1 MSIFLLCIGFI
12 SNAQVGREFWFVAP
26 EVTNAHGDSPVVFR
40 ITTFDVGTNVT
51 ISSPANSSFT
61 TVNVYIGPN
70 TQYTVNDY
78 NYAQDVIENRPSNQV
93 NNKGIL
99 ITAHDADISVYYEVV
114 NGSNPDKFTLKG
126 SNALGNE
133 FFVPS
138 QNIYINQTYTP
149 KASEKVDIV
158 ATTDDTNI
166 IFIPTADVV
175 GYSAGDTIEIT
186 LNRGQTFCVENTN
199 TTQGSSL
206 AGSYISSNSPIAVT
220 ISDDSINENKNGG
233 GSWDLIGDQL
243 IPTNVIGFNY
253 VVVNTAPNGHN
264 KTINKVFVLATE
276 DNTKITLNGKT
287 NIVTTLNKGQ
297 QITIDITQHNM
308 YIEGTKPIYV
318 YQLSSLDYGN
328 GNELGSSLIPHSEC
342 TGSDMVSFTRIFTDH
357 FYLQLLVK
365 EADKENFTIKDENG
379 NQISDFFKN
388 IVWNKVEG
396 SGVGDEQWFTCNL
409 DLSSSISTNQ
419 PYYISNSTGLFHL
432 SVLEENGKSASYGY
446 FSSYSNMVISGLTEA
461 CYGNVLKLTTDE
473 EMLTYQWFSDQPS
486 GIVSD
491 PTQRSIDVN
500 QSGKYWVQAEMIFG
514 GCELVDTIDVVFNRP
529 DIDLKND
536 TTVCPGTVLDFAGQE
551 VSYTYNWSNGANTI
565 NTSVTVTELY
575 DEDLSV
581 LVTDADGCTNSDT
594 VNIKAFIIP
603 EINLDLDTVCK
614 GQAVTIVNTFSEYEW
629 SLNGIILNTD
639 PTQNYLIPNISGT
652 YTVSCLTSDG
662 CDVTKNFDIVVNE
675 LPAVDLNDETTCVG
689 ESIIVNG
696 PTGTGYSYLW
706 NDGSTNSTNELTT
719 EGTFWL
725 EVTDANGCVGRD
737 EAELSFTIP
746 FPIDL
751 GPDRVECD
759 EALLDVSDFQNYNNF
774 SWFFNDG
781 AVETEVIGNPTE
793 HQYLVLKT
801 DGSTEGQY
809 KVEAEDANGCPV
821 KDSVNVSFIHV
832 PVPAITLSQNL
843 CANDT
848 VTLTASSGYNAYKW
862 FKDGAEQT
870 QFADL
875 RSIEIFEPG
884 QYTVE
889 VTLSQCSASNNIDV
903 LEYGLP
909 TVELKDGNIICP
921 GGETTLTIANYTQSS
936 SGGGLDYLYWETN
949 DNVRFT
955 DWSTAK
961 YKVDQVGQYTVTVVD
976 KFGCISNDQ
985 VDVTQHTLQ
994 SINLTES
1001 SICEDEKI
1009 TLQNPLTNAQSYEWY
1024 QLVSGSEIKV
1034 AENNDYIVSGLNSGV
1049 YSYKLTLLDAN
1060 GCENSDTVDITINAT
1075 PSFTLNDATVCPN
1088 INHSF
1093 DGPAGAYQYLWSD
1106 GSTNQSLVI
1115 SNTGQYTLQVTD
1127 ANGCS
1132 ASESAYLSNYSP
1144 IPINLGPDRQECAG
1158 IDLSIY
1164 SISNHSNYS
1173 WTFNDGSSIT
1183 NLSVPSPEDS
1193 MIILNGQTADNGF
1206 YKAIAEDF
1214 NGCRVEDSIKVEFI
1228 VTTDLEL
1235 VQTENLCESDTIEI
1249 IASNLYKTYLWYHDG
1264 AYLPE
1269 YDDLQSIY
1277 INEEGRYTV
1286 VASVPGCVKTNHTD
1300 VEKHGLPS
1308 VTLPNDYSI
1317 CPDVETTISNVQ
1329 FTGVDQYS
1337 VFDYLYWNGD
1347 SNTRYSD
1354 ISQASYEVSA
1364 PGIYTVTVVDTLG
1377 CKASDNIEITEFAV
1391 TPPELNGPFTACN
1404 DIGVTLQNT
1413 AINPLSY
1420 SWFKVVSGMDI
1431 NVANDVDYL
1440 ANTSGTYKLEVV
1452 DVNGCESK
1460 DSVEITI
1467 NSVPEFKLDDAIV
1480 CPGITHRFEDINL
1493 NVANYDYLW
1502 SDNSTNSYL
1511 ETNQAGT
1518 YSLQVTDKNT
1528 LCSSVES
1535 VELSNYTPVTFELGN
1550 DLSACVETDLTITAP
1565 SSFFNYIWKYN
1576 DGLNP
1581 EVTLVNQ
1588 NPENEYQIINAQV
1601 SHSGDYIVEAN
1612 DVNGCAVS
1620 DGLNIEIYNIATP
1633 ELELSNYLC
1642 EDEKATIIATAGYD
1656 SYEWYRNG
1664 LLMSSN
1670 QNLEIDA
1677 FGFYALVTTYRQCVR
1692 TNDMNVTEYSK
1703 PSVQLPIAY
1712 SICPGEQDELRVSSY
1727 AGSPFDYL
1735 YWNDAT
1741 NQRYSSWQTAKY
1753 NVTIPGEYSVTVVDT
1768 LGCAASATIQ
1778 ISENSVTPLNLPESF
1793 TNCLN
1798 TGQTLTH
1805 NETNYQSYSWYK
1817 LNKNGEQWLATDID
1831 YPATE
1836 PGSYKLELVDV
1847 NGCQKSDTTVVILNP
1862 FPDIDL
1868 GDDRTACEMEYLVIT
1883 AQGDFASYKWNDDAS
1898 LNTNELLV
1906 TTAGKYKVEVTNTVG
1921 CVAADSVEI
1930 NVQPAP
1936 QLDLGPDVTLCPGL
1950 THSLSAP
1957 AGYSY
1962 LWSNGSV
1969 DQNIVVEDGRHALK
1983 ITDNNGCSS
1992 TDTVTVSYFPQVVV
2006 DLGEDEYICPV
2017 LGAIEL
2023 DAGDFVSYEWQN
2035 GEVTRTIRGEISDTV
2050 NIVNVVDANG
2060 CRGFDTKMVKHLSE
2074 PEIELLNDTSI
2085 CSVDSLLLSVDWTYN
2100 NIQWSTGEQYPEIW
2114 VSNPGIYSVLVN
2126 DGCFYLADTM
2136 EMVVVPT
2143 PIIASLDTSIYAQV
2157 VLYPQGGTEPYQY
2170 SINDGFYQNDNVF
2183 RNLENGEYIFNV
2195 MDVNG
2200 CMVSEI
2206 VNINDN
2212 LDLEIPKF
2220 ITPNG
2225 DGYNDT
2231 WEITG
2236 LDRLPESIISI
2247 YDRYGKLLHKYSAT
2261 DPGWDGKYLGKP
2273 MKSDDYWYV
2282 IELVPLGKHL
2292 KGNLTLKR

>member
-1 MSIFLLCIGFI
+1 MSVFLLCVGFI

-40 ITTFDVGTNVT
+40 ITTYDVGTNVT
-51 ISSPANSSFT
+51 ISSPANTSFN

-78 NYAQDVIENRPSNQV
+78 NYAQDVLDNRPSNQV

-99 ITAHDADISVYYEVV
+99 ITAHDADISVYYEIV
-114 NGSNPDKFTLKG
+114 NGNNPDKFTLKG
-126 SNALGNE
+126 ANGLGTE

-149 KASEKVDIV
+149 KASEKVDLV

-166 IFIPTADVV
+166 VFIPTADVV
-175 GYSAGDTIEIT
+175 GYSAGDTIEIS
-186 LNRGQTFCVENTN
+186 LDRGQTFCVENTN
-199 TTQGSSL
+199 TIQGSSL
-206 AGSYISSNSPIAVT
+206 AGSYISSNNPIAVT
-220 ISDDSINENKNGG
+220 ISDDSINEDKNGG

-243 IPTNVIGFNY
+243 IPTSVIGFNY

-276 DNTKITLNGKT
+276 DNTTITLNGNT
-287 NIVTTLNKGQ
+287 NLVTTLNKGQ
-297 QITIDITQHNM
+297 QISIDITQHNM

-318 YQLSSLDYGN
+318 YQLSSLDYGSSKS
-328 GNELGSSLIPHSEC
+328 NELGSALIPHAEC
-342 TGSDMVSFTRIFTDH
+342 TGSDMVSFTRIFTNH
-357 FYLQLLVK
+357 FFLQLLVK
-365 EADKENFTIKDENG
+365 GADKDNFTIKDENG
-379 NQISDFFKN
+379 NVLSDFFKN
-388 IVWNKVEG
+388 TVWNKVEG
-396 SGVGDEQWFTCNL
+396 SGDGDEQWFTCNI

-419 PYYISNSTGLFHL
+419 PYYIANSTGLFHL
-432 SVLEENGKSASYGY
+432 SVLEENGTSASYGY
-446 FSSYSNMVISGLTEA
+446 FSSFSNLTISGLTEA

-473 EMLTYQWFSDQPS
+473 EMLNYQWFSDQSS

-500 QSGKYWVQAEMIFG
+500 QSGKYWVQAEMAFG

-529 DIDLKND
+529 VIDLGND
-536 TTVCPGTVLDFAGQE
+536 TTVCPGSILDFAGE
-551 VSYTYNWSNGANTI
+551 EASYTYNWSNGANTI

-575 DEDLSV
+575 DNDLSV
-581 LVTDADGCTNSDT
+581 LVTDAEGCSNGDT
-594 VNIKAFIIP
+594 INIKAFLLS
-603 EINLDLDTVCK
+603 EINLDFDTVCI
-614 GQAVTIVNTFSEYEW
+614 GQAVTVVNTFSEYEW
-629 SLNGIILNTD
+629 SLNGNILNTD
-639 PTQNYLIPNISGT
+639 PTQNYLIPSISGT
-652 YTVSCLTSDG
+652 YTVTCLTSNG
-662 CDVTKNFDIVVNE
+662 CEVTKNFDIVVNQ
-675 LPAVDLNDETTCVG
+675 LPIVDLKDETTCLG
-689 ESIIVNG
+689 ESILVDG
-696 PTGTGYSYLW
+696 PTGIGYSYLW

-725 EVTDANGCVGRD
+725 EVTDANGCIGRD

-746 FPIDL
+746 VPIDL

-759 EALLDVSDFQNYNNF
+759 QALLAVSDYQNYNNF
-774 SWFFNDG
+774 KWFFIDG

-793 HQYLVLKT
+793 YQYLVLKT

-832 PVPAITLSQNL
+832 PVPTLTLSQNL

-848 VTLTASSGYNAYKW
+848 VTLTASTGYNAYKW
-862 FKDGAEQT
+862 FKDGIEQT
-870 QFADL
+870 QFTDL
-875 RSIEIFEPG
+875 SSIEISEPG

-903 LEYGLP
+903 QLYGLP

-921 GGETTLTIANYTQSS
+921 GGETTLAIANYTQSS

-955 DWSTAK
+955 DWSSAK
-961 YKVDQVGQYTVTVVD
+961 YTVDQVGQYTVTVVD
-976 KFGCISNDQ
+976 KFGCISTDQ
-985 VDVTQHTLQ
+985 VDVTQHTLL

-1001 SICEDEKI
+1001 SICEDETI

-1075 PSFTLNDATVCPN
+1075 PSFILNDATVCPN

-1106 GSTNQSLVI
+1106 GSTNQSLVT

-1127 ANGCS
+1127 ANGCL
-1132 ASESAYLSNYSP
+1132 ASESASLSNYSP

-1158 IDLSIY
+1158 IDLTLTAS
-1164 SISNHSNYS
+1164 SSHSNYT
-1173 WTFNDGSSIT
+1173 WELDGNVLVSQ
-1183 NLSVPSPEDS
+1183 LPEYKYLIS
-1193 MIILNGQTADNGF
+1193 NGQVSDNGT
-1206 YKAIAEDF
+1206 YRVVAEDI
-1214 NGCRVEDSIKVEFI
+1214 NGCVVEDEVVVNIYN
-1228 VTTDLEL
+1228 TDPPSLE
-1235 VQTENLCESDTIEI
+1235 VTENLCKNESIEI
-1249 IASNLYKTYLWYHDG
+1249 IASTGYDSYTWFYNGAPITSALNEDTIRIDKPGFYLVQATYN
-1264 AYLPE
+1264 A
-1269 YDDLQSIY
+1269 
-1277 INEEGRYTV
+1277 
-1286 VASVPGCVKTNHTD
+1286 CVKFNEITVD
-1300 VEKHGLPS
+1300 EFS
-1308 VTLPNDYSI
+1308 LPNVQLPVDFGFCQGGEAI
-1317 CPDVETTISNVQ
+1317 IDGVQ
-1329 FTGVDQYS
+1329 FQVSTDGS
-1337 VFDYLYWNGD
+1337 NFDYLYWGKD
-1347 SNTRYSD
+1347 STTRYD
-1354 ISQASYEVSA
+1354 DWQNVSYTVSTA
-1364 PGIYTVTVVDTLG
+1364 GTYSVTVVDEIG
-1377 CKASDNIEITEFAV
+1377 CKATDEIEISEFAV

-1413 AINPLSY
+1413 ATNSTSY

-1440 ANTSGTYKLEVV
+1440 VNTSGTYKLEVV
-1452 DVNGCESK
+1452 DANGCESK

-1511 ETNQAGT
+1511 ETNLAGT

-1535 VELSNYTPVTFELGN
+1535 VELSNYTPVTFKLGN

-1576 DGLNP
+1576 DGSNP

-1588 NPENEYQIINAQV
+1588 NPENKYQIINAQV

-1612 DVNGCAVS
+1612 DVNGCSVS
-1620 DGLNIEIYNIATP
+1620 DGLNVEIYDIDIP
-1633 ELELSNYLC
+1633 ELELSKYLC

-1656 SYEWYRNG
+1656 SYEWYGNG
-1664 LLMSSN
+1664 LLLSSN
-1670 QNLEIDA
+1670 QNLEIDEA
-1677 FGFYALVTTYRQCVR
+1677 GLYALITTYRQCVR
-1692 TNDMNVTEYSK
+1692 ANDINVTEYSK
-1703 PSVQLPIAY
+1703 PSVQLPNAY
-1712 SICPGEQDELRVSSY
+1712 SICPGEQDELRVASY
-1727 AGSPFDYL
+1727 SGSPFDYL

-1753 NVTIPGEYSVTVVDT
+1753 HVTIPSEYSVTVVDT

-1778 ISENSVTPLNLPESF
+1778 ISENSVTPLNLPESY
-1793 TNCLN
+1793 TSCLN
-1798 TGQTLTH
+1798 TGQMLTH
-1805 NETNYQSYSWYK
+1805 NETNYQTYYWYK
-1817 LNKNGEQWLATDID
+1817 LNKNGEQLLETDND
-1831 YPATE
+1831 YLATE
-1836 PGSYKLELVDV
+1836 PGSYKLQLVDL
-1847 NGCQKSDTTVVILNP
+1847 NGCQKSDTTVLILNQ

-1883 AQGDFASYKWNDDAS
+1883 AQGDFVSYKWNDDAS
-1898 LNTNELLV
+1898 LNTNKLLV
-1906 TTAGKYKVEVTNTVG
+1906 TSAGKYKVEVTNTVG
-1921 CVAADSVEI
+1921 CLAADSVEI
-1930 NVQPAP
+1930 NVQSAP

-1950 THSLSAP
+1950 THPLSAP

-1969 DQNIVVEDGRHALK
+1969 DQNIELEDGKHTLK
-1983 ITDNNGCSS
+1983 ITDSNGCSS
-1992 TDTVTVSYFPQVVV
+1992 TDTVTVNYFPQVVV

-2017 LGAIEL
+2017 LGTIEL
-2023 DAGDFVSYEWQN
+2023 DAGDFVTYEWQN

-2060 CRGFDTKMVKHLSE
+2060 CRGFDTKMVKYLSE

-2085 CSVDSLLLSVDWTYN
+2085 CSVDSLLLSVDWSNN

-2114 VSNPGIYSVLVN
+2114 VSNPGIYSVLAN

-2136 EMVVVPT
+2136 EMIVVPT
-2143 PIIASLDTSIYAQV
+2143 PFIASLDTSIYAQV
-2157 VLYPQGGTEPYQY
+2157 VLFPEGGTEPYQY

-2183 RNLENGEYIFNV
+2183 KNLENGEYIFNV

-2247 YDRYGKLLHKYSAT
+2247 YDRYGKLLLKYSAT